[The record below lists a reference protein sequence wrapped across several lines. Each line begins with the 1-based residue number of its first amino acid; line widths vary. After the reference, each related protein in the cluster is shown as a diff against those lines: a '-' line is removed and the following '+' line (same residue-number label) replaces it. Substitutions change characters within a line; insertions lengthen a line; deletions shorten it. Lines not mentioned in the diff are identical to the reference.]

1 MNLNDKIKKHEL
13 LIEELNNGVDNLLN
27 ESGSAVSIITR
38 IASAGIKALPKSVKD
53 KLKKLLIDK
62 ITEKGEEIVDLEKE
76 VEDSGEEVSDETLSK
91 LEELLLR
98 LEELDGLSKKLESEN
113 NDELP
118 YKRVVIE
125 FKNKVDLDIQPLK
138 SPEFQRRLIGTMYFK
153 VVGLDREEKYIL
165 LKTSGYSK
173 VDDALFFKLDYKKL
187 EPYIDQKGE
196 VNLIYSKYKN
206 PNLNPVKGDSEEVY
220 YKFVE
225 LR

>member
-27 ESGSAVSIITR
+27 EGGALSLISKIVG
-38 IASAGIKALPKSVKD
+38 AGIKAIPSSTKD

-76 VEDSGEEVSDETLSK
+76 VEDSGEEVSDETLAK

-125 FKNKVDLDIQPLK
+125 FKDKVDLDIQPLK

>member
-98 LEELDGLSKKLESEN
+98 LGFLYLLYIKLT
-113 NDELP
+113 
-118 YKRVVIE
+118 
-125 FKNKVDLDIQPLK
+125 
-138 SPEFQRRLIGTMYFK
+138 SPF
-153 VVGLDREEKYIL
+153 
-165 LKTSGYSK
+165 
-173 VDDALFFKLDYKKL
+173 
-187 EPYIDQKGE
+187 
-196 VNLIYSKYKN
+196 
-206 PNLNPVKGDSEEVY
+206 
-220 YKFVE
+220 
-225 LR
+225 